1 MDLILWRHAEAEEGG
16 EALADLDR
24 SLTPRGTKQAQ
35 RMAQWLD
42 RHLPESTRVL
52 ASPARRTAQT
62 VQALQVLGRKLKLRP
77 ELAPGCTP
85 AQLLAAAQWPDSKT
99 SVLVVG
105 HQPVLGQA
113 IAQLLGKSE
122 PELAVR
128 KGAVWWLRHRE
139 RDGVGQTVLVSVQ
152 APELL

>member
-1 MDLILWRHAEAEEGG
+1 MDLILWRHAEAEECSD
-16 EALADLDR
+16 ALANLDR
-24 SLTPRGTKQAQ
+24 SLTPRGSKQAQ

-52 ASPARRTAQT
+52 ASTARRTEQT
-62 VQALQVLGRKLKLRP
+62 VQALGRKFKLRL

-99 SVLVVG
+99 HVLVVG
-105 HQPVLGQA
+105 HQPVLGQT
-113 IAQLLGKSE
+113 IAQLLGMPD

-152 APELL
+152 APEML

>member
-1 MDLILWRHAEAEEGG
+1 MDLILWRHAEAEEGD

-24 SLTPRGTKQAQ
+24 SLTPRGVKQAQ
-35 RMAQWLD
+35 RVAQWLD

-52 ASPARRTAQT
+52 CSPARRTVQT
-62 VQALQVLGRKLKLRP
+62 VHALQILGRKFKLRS

-99 SVLVVG
+99 HVLVVG

-113 IAQLLGKSE
+113 IAQLLGMADI
-122 PELAVR
+122 ELAVR

-139 RDGVGQTVLVSVQ
+139 REGVGQTVLVSVQ
-152 APELL
+152 TPEML